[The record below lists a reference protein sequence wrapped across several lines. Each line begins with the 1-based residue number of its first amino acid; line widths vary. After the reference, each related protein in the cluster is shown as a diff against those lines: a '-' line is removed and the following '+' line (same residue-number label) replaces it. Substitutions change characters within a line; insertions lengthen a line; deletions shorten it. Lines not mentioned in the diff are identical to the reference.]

1 MRTPSIPN
9 VRLIRVKYDDDNLPI
24 FPISPQFFTNAAK
37 LSLQLDKSVLVIE
50 KVTYAAVKLSVLFF
64 YRRIF
69 GLQRTFRIVNDAL
82 IVLVIVWS
90 LVFLF
95 TAAFL
100 CGSESSHGHPCAP
113 SEWDVLWFAITD
125 VLGDAAILA
134 LPYPCIRKLQMRR
147 RDKWG
152 LAAVFM
158 LGLL

>member
-1 MRTPSIPN
+1 M
-9 VRLIRVKYDDDNLPI
+9 
-24 FPISPQFFTNAAK
+24 
-37 LSLQLDKSVLVIE
+37 IE
-50 KVTYAAVKLSVLFF
+50 KVTYAFIKLSVLFF

-69 GLQRTFRIVNDAL
+69 GLQEKFRLANDVL
-82 IVLVIVWS
+82 IVLTIIWG

-95 TAAFL
+95 TGALL

-113 SEWDVLWFAITD
+113 SEWGVLWFGITD

-134 LPYPCIRKLQMRR
+134 LPYPCIKKLQMRK

-158 LGLL
+158 MGTLSLIVGIVRLGFVSETFASESYPWSASYVR